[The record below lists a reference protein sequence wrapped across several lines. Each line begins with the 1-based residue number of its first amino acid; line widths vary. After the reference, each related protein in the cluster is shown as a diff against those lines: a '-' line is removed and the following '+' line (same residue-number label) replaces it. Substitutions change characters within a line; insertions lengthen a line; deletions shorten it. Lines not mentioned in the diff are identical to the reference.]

1 MRRVKFGVIE
11 IMVLTRNDN
20 GSIVKGTCWR
30 LGFANW
36 RVFLKWSM
44 MLMTS
49 RSSEYSILGCRNLLG
64 IMQIHTVEKNV
75 HNAAFQRKSGP
86 VIALTGFN

>member
-1 MRRVKFGVIE
+1 MVKFGAIE
-11 IMVLTRNDN
+11 IMVLIRNDN

-44 MLMTS
+44 TLMTS
-49 RSSEYSILGCRNLLG
+49 RSSEYSILGCRNLWG
-64 IMQIHTVEKNV
+64 IMQIYTFENV
-75 HNAAFQRKSGP
+75 HNTTLQCKSGP